1 MNVYIYMLFD
11 VRLYTYHM
19 ITKYKC
25 ILFALYNALLWSVF
39 LDFSA
44 DSVDKSHT
52 KHTNK
57 ASNLHLEIQFTDN
70 TTRFY
75 CRIYYAEQFRK
86 LRSIIFSEGEERYI
100 RSLCHC
106 VQWIARGGKSGS
118 MFCKT
123 HGKSIFSDK
132 VLFLSLQTFL
142 HSSLLEDWQK
152 TIVNKKE

>member
-1 MNVYIYMLFD
+1 MLC
-11 VRLYTYHM
+11 Y
-19 ITKYKC
+19 
-25 ILFALYNALLWSVF
+25 VF
-39 LDFSA
+39 SDFSA
-44 DSVDKSHT
+44 DSVDKGHT

-57 ASNLHLEIQFTDN
+57 TSNLHLEIQFTDN

-75 CRIYYAEQFRK
+75 CRVYYAEQFRK

-123 HGKSIFSDK
+123 HGKFIFNM
-132 VLFLSLQTFL
+132 LFFVIDNNFHMAIQF
-142 HSSLLEDWQK
+142 
-152 TIVNKKE
+152 KKIITYCWVSVILIG

>member
-1 MNVYIYMLFD
+1 MLCFWD
-11 VRLYTYHM
+11 VSPTFSFFLLY
-19 ITKYKC
+19 
-25 ILFALYNALLWSVF
+25 ALMLYAAFFS
-39 LDFSA
+39 DFSA

-57 ASNLHLEIQFTDN
+57 ASNLHLEIQFTDS

-75 CRIYYAEQFRK
+75 CRVYYAEQFRK
-86 LRSIIFSEGEERYI
+86 LRSIIFSEGEERYV

-123 HGKSIFSDK
+123 HGKSIFNI
-132 VLFLSLQTFL
+132 LLLLMIILSMANQF
-142 HSSLLEDWQK
+142 EK
-152 TIVNKKE
+152 

>member
-1 MNVYIYMLFD
+1 M
-11 VRLYTYHM
+11 
-19 ITKYKC
+19 
-25 ILFALYNALLWSVF
+25 
-39 LDFSA
+39 
-44 DSVDKSHT
+44 DKSHT

-75 CRIYYAEQFRK
+75 CRVYYAEQFRK

-100 RSLCHC
+100 RSLSHC

-123 HGKSIFSDK
+123 HGIDLQCILFFFFSNNLQNNLQKSLNSIFTRGQKMSERAND
-132 VLFLSLQTFL
+132 VRENFYLQI
-142 HSSLLEDWQK
+142 K
-152 TIVNKKE
+152 NKIK